1 MTAFVVLGLLVIFG
15 CNQKVG
21 SWGYGLRY
29 AKICKIPKGFL
40 TAQSL
45 QIVAATVRELEL
57 RELLPHEPQQLPFLT
72 ATNSLA
78 LAIADAVAI
87 AIAVCELYCKR

>member
-1 MTAFVVLGLLVIFG
+1 MGAFVVLGFLVIFG
-15 CNQKVG
+15 CNKKVG

-45 QIVAATVRELEL
+45 QIVATTVHELEL
-57 RELLPHEPQQLPFLT
+57 RELQPRSYQMPHTEQC
-72 ATNSLA
+72 
-78 LAIADAVAI
+78 I
-87 AIAVCELYCKR
+87 